1 MNKTY
6 RFSSFGSN
14 SLPKKERFANALPL
28 IQLEGF
34 EDQKT
39 TFNDFRVDADFIN
52 SDAEIVT
59 IESQQIDDEIKKRY
73 FRRFVNFKPT
83 LPGIFLLN
91 KAAIAASNAPEK
103 TIFIINENDLNS
115 LGDETNVARNV
126 ITMLKDQK
134 VGIFTNIAEAKEF
147 VNKQLNESMF
157 ISNKPS
163 NDETVDVDKLKE
175 II

>member
-1 MNKTY
+1 MNKTD

-14 SLPKKERFANALPL
+14 SLPKGKICNALPL
-28 IQLEGF
+28 IKLEGF
-34 EDQKT
+34 EDPEDHALMT
-39 TFNDFRVDADFIN
+39 LGVDADFIN
-52 SDAEIVT
+52 PDAEIIT
-59 IESQQIDDEIKKRY
+59 IESQQIDEDIKKKV
-73 FRRFVNFKPT
+73 FQTVVNFKPT

-115 LGDETNVARNV
+115 LGDEANVARNV

-147 VNKQLNESMF
+147 VNKQLNESVF

-163 NDETVDVDKLKE
+163 NDETIDVDKLKE